1 MQGRTVILVSHHVQ
15 LSLSGATYVVALDN
29 GRVVFQGDRE
39 TFQASDVIDTL
50 VHSGGGDSD
59 DKDKEPKKERRATI
73 DASTSAV
80 PVLATEEPGHSN
92 SGEATGATTP
102 TETDPNSEVSSTA
115 FTSEDTAKA
124 DKPQERKSP
133 RKLVEEEKRA
143 VGHIRREIW
152 ETYIKALGGWK
163 FWTVFVFAMIL
174 GALSPVLE
182 NWWLKWVAF
191 ESETRGNV
199 SNVLSLRTWS
209 GADPAEAERR
219 GPVFYVSIYAA
230 VRRYSMNMR
239 YPLC

>member
-15 LSLSGATYVVALDN
+15 LCMSGATYVVALDN
-29 GRVVFQGDRE
+29 GRVVFQGDSE

-50 VHSGGGDSD
+50 VHSREDGE
-59 DKDKEPKKERRATI
+59 DKDREPKKARRATI

-80 PVLATEEPGHSN
+80 PILATEEPEHSN

-124 DKPQERKSP
+124 DKLQERKSP

-163 FWTVFVFAMIL
+163 FWTVFAFALIL

-182 NWWLKWVAF
+182 SWWLKWVAF
-191 ESETRGNV
+191 ESEARGSV
-199 SNVLSLRTWS
+199 SDAFFTKNLVW
-209 GADPAEAERR
+209 
-219 GPVFYVSIYAA
+219 
-230 VRRYSMNMR
+230 
-239 YPLC
+239 C